1 MHMRTLVALSL
12 FCIGGA
18 AGGSSAAQESVSPA
32 AGSVRFDNWL
42 SYQRNTDDSGQWLY
56 QPRFYI
62 PFQLRDG
69 WTFTQ
74 RIDLPLS
81 YTNAAGTDNA
91 SGGWKAGINDWFVEE
106 IFTTPELAPNLKAW
120 ASVRLVFPT
129 GGASPFG
136 SQQYQWA
143 PALSVSYAMPERGI
157 TISPVARYFMSYH
170 ATSSN
175 ATKVRTLD
183 LYPIVTFALPNN
195 WSLVTYPENGISYN
209 RETRKWL
216 VPLDLMLLKRLSK
229 TTEFGFGGAYAFVKD
244 NPAYRYVLYGRL
256 TFYF

>member
-1 MHMRTLVALSL
+1 MRKPLALSL
-12 FCIGGA
+12 MWFGCA
-18 AGGSSAAQESVSPA
+18 AGGCAVAQESVSQPA
-32 AGSVRFDNWL
+32 TNVRFDSWL

-62 PFQLRDG
+62 PFQLSGG

-74 RIDLPLS
+74 RIDLPLT
-81 YTNAAGTDNA
+81 YTNAAGTDNS

-106 IFTTPELAPNLKAW
+106 IFTSPDLAPNLKAW

-143 PALSVSYAMPERGI
+143 PAVSVVYAMPEHGI

-170 ATSSN
+170 ATSSS
-175 ATKVRTLD
+175 AAQVRSLD

-195 WSLVTYPENGISYN
+195 WSLVTWPENGISYN
-209 RETRKWL
+209 QETRKWL

-229 TTEFGFGGAYAFVKD
+229 TTEFGFGAAYAFTKD
-244 NPAYRYVLYGRL
+244 NPLYRYVVYGRL
-256 TFYF
+256 TFFF